1 MKVAAQK
8 VYKMV
13 SVNLV
18 YIDVSSLLYELIIYV
33 YIMLEKH

>member
-8 VYKMV
+8 AYNIV

-18 YIDVSSLLYELIIYV
+18 YIDISSLLYELIIYV

>member
-8 VYKMV
+8 VYNMV

>member
-8 VYKMV
+8 VYNIV